1 MAWIVPGSVKVCK
14 GEKITKSLQYTIY
27 FLQGKPGFTAFQF
40 MEQRPVLD
48 SQKHSRRVLP
58 AAIDLSCTRKKGQT
72 WSTFSKGAITA
83 RLLEKSFKFSFCSS
97 HNGLQVFQTVLM
109 SPLL

>member
-1 MAWIVPGSVKVCK
+1 MKNSHIQIMGWIVPGSVKMCK

-27 FLQGKPGFTAFQF
+27 FLQGKPGFQF

-58 AAIDLSCTRKKGQT
+58 AAIDLSCTREKDRH
-72 WSTFSKGAITA
+72 GAPSQK
-83 RLLEKSFKFSFCSS
+83 R
-97 HNGLQVFQTVLM
+97 Q
-109 SPLL
+109 

>member
-1 MAWIVPGSVKVCK
+1 MKNSHIQIMGWIVPGSVKMCK

-58 AAIDLSCTRKKGQT
+58 AAIDLFCTREKDRYGAPSQKGQ
-72 WSTFSKGAITA
+72 
-83 RLLEKSFKFSFCSS
+83 
-97 HNGLQVFQTVLM
+97 
-109 SPLL
+109 